1 MCTPKSW
8 PKIHKDEIRN
18 IYKRITGIELK
29 EGGDVRKADTQ
40 VGGFPSHEAEAGLS

>member
-18 IYKRITGIELK
+18 NFNRITGLELK
-29 EGGDVRKADTQ
+29 EGRDVRKADTQ
-40 VGGFPSHEAEAGLS
+40 VGGFPRHEVEAGLS